1 MTITPQKEALYS
13 LVGSRASLYQRLFQQ
28 QRENAAPDAIDQTL
42 SALAT
47 AESEIR
53 RLSDEVNGEVWY
65 RNFNATF
72 AILEGQGTAILTAL
86 GELRGGQSVLQSEFQ
101 TVGETLTQLQ
111 LDFVSLSAEVAQV
124 SAELGRSREHRA
136 RLQAAVDRIEAQM
149 LAPGERER
157 LIVQHDEL
165 LGQVVVLE
173 TRIAVIEAR
182 LAALLP
188 EAAT

>member
-28 QRENAAPDAIDQTL
+28 QRENAAPAAIDQTL

-65 RNFNATF
+65 RNYATTF
-72 AILEGQGTAILTAL
+72 ATLEQQGTAILTAL
-86 GELRGGQSVLQSEFQ
+86 GELRGGQSALQAEFLK
-101 TVGETLTQLQ
+101 VGESFNRLQ
-111 LDFVSLSAEVAQV
+111 LDFVALSNEVAEV

-136 RLQAAVDRIEAQM
+136 RLQAAVDTIEAQM
-149 LAPGERER
+149 LPPGERER
-157 LIVQHDEL
+157 LIRQHIALID
-165 LGQVVVLE
+165 QVAAL
-173 TRIAVIEAR
+173 EAR
-182 LAALLP
+182 IVALEAQLAALQ
-188 EAAT
+188 EAR